1 MCSMC
6 WAAEEDEV
14 DEGDDG
20 ADVAATY
27 ILSYGLEHHG
37 NRLYGYMGLL
47 SKMSEWVMAYHTS

>member
-27 ILSYGLEHHG
+27 MWSYG
-37 NRLYGYMGLL
+37 
-47 SKMSEWVMAYHTS
+47 

>member
-1 MCSMC
+1 MSVNLFLEVKRCLVMCSMC

-27 ILSYGLEHHG
+27 MWSYG
-37 NRLYGYMGLL
+37 
-47 SKMSEWVMAYHTS
+47 